1 MMRHHLYRAF
11 RLAIILAGLS
21 LLLTRLTEPADAA
34 EAPPG
39 GTGTANTIG
48 VVVGVPQTVAVTYGR
63 LLSPR
68 IRLSL
73 YAGSAVL
80 FHAAGIR
87 AQITARRGRFRPYGF
102 AGYALIYSVGEDYGD
117 PTGTSGYLWL
127 GPGARLVARRWA
139 LFAEV
144 CALLGGDEDR
154 GLGHGPWIFPFSPAL
169 AGGLEFRF

>member
-1 MMRHHLYRAF
+1 MVPV
-11 RLAIILAGLS
+11 ILAGISFLLS
-21 LLLTRLTEPADAA
+21 GPA
-34 EAPPG
+34 G
-39 GTGTANTIG
+39 GTVALPSRTEAANTIG

-63 LLSPR
+63 FLSPR
-68 IRLSL
+68 VQLSFH
-73 YAGSAVL
+73 AGSAVL
-80 FHAAGIR
+80 FHSAGIR
-87 AQITARRGRFRPYGF
+87 ARITARRGWLRPYGF
-102 AGYALIYSVGEDYGD
+102 AGYALIYSIGEDYGD

-127 GPGARLVARRWA
+127 GPGVCLAASRWV